1 MPEIPGAD
9 PRQSRTLQ
17 TLSHLAPPTRDALAA
32 VALVLFDAIN
42 GSYLV
47 VNDELPADQKESAG
61 DLLDATYCLQDSL
74 NGCSSR
80 LSDDLALFL
89 LIAEFGLLGGKRI
102 PDDISGTAE
111 GGAQ

>member
-47 VNDELPADQKESAG
+47 VNDELHADQAEATG
-61 DLLDATYCLQDSL
+61 DLLDALYDLQDEL
-74 NGCSSR
+74 NGDSSR
-80 LSDDLALFL
+80 LSETMTLVL
-89 LIAEFGLLGGKRI
+89 LIAESESFLVNTSRGVV
-102 PDDISGTAE
+102 SGASK